1 MPQQQNNHHQ
11 DNILSNRNLYVGASD
26 LSAIFNI
33 SKYKTQFELAKEKI
47 LDCTSSETSN
57 EYAKYGQLM
66 EPKIREYVNN
76 DLYINFVEDSKT
88 IEELKIRG
96 NVDGIDRENNIM
108 LEIKTNKGELT
119 QSELEPYLLQI
130 QLYLYIYNLDVCILA
145 QYKRPENFYKGT
157 LFELENGEEHFN
169 LDFDPRNLTMT
180 NIHRDEA
187 KIKEILSQIKLFWKR
202 VEMLRTTNKAMLE
215 VDYYLLE
222 STELEKDNLYLTL
235 SQIEQLEEKLL
246 ENKQIEQQLKK
257 EKEELFKILDVIGM
271 KKLETTK
278 LTITKVDATT
288 MTTIDS
294 AKLKEEKPNVYA
306 KYSKI
311 SNKKG
316 YVKVTL
322 KDKNKQNTVAIV
334 KESKS
339 DMLADLGL

>member
-1 MPQQQNNHHQ
+1 M
-11 DNILSNRNLYVGASD
+11 GASD

-169 LDFDPRNLTMT
+169 LEFDPRNLTMT

-202 VEMLRTTNKAMLE
+202 VEMLRTTNQAMLE
-215 VDYYLLE
+215 VDYCLLE

-235 SQIEQLEEKLL
+235 SQIEH
-246 ENKQIEQQLKK
+246 QLKK

-288 MTTIDS
+288 MTTIDG

>member
-1 MPQQQNNHHQ
+1 MRIMGISGLPGSGKSLIA
-11 DNILSNRNLYVGASD
+11 DMAS
-26 LSAIFNI
+26 
-33 SKYKTQFELAKEKI
+33 EKGDI
-47 LDCTSSETSN
+47 IVSMGDIVREESE
-57 EYAKYGQLM
+57 KRG
-66 EPKIREYVNN
+66 
-76 DLYINFVEDSKT
+76 EDSKT
-88 IEELKIRG
+88 TAINLRKEHGQYI
-96 NVDGIDRENNIM
+96 IA
-108 LEIKTNKGELT
+108 ELT
-119 QSELEPYLLQI
+119 I
-130 QLYLYIYNLDVCILA
+130 
-145 QYKRPENFYKGT
+145 
-157 LFELENGEEHFN
+157 
-169 LDFDPRNLTMT
+169 
-180 NIHRDEA
+180 A

-202 VEMLRTTNKAMLE
+202 VEMLRTTNQAMLE

-235 SQIEQLEEKLL
+235 SQIEKLEEKLL
-246 ENKQIEQQLKK
+246 ESKQIEQQLKK